1 MRRNKT
7 DSEDAADLIEASRCS
22 DMHPVPVKSVDQ
34 QVPQGLHRVRSPW
47 MSNRTSR
54 INTLR
59 GLGREFGL
67 AVSSGSRLGV
77 GLIALHG

>member
-1 MRRNKT
+1 
-7 DSEDAADLIEASRCS
+7 
-22 DMHPVPVKSVDQ
+22 MHPVPVKSVEQ
-34 QVPQGLHRVRSPW
+34 QALRGLHRIRSLW
-47 MSNRTSR
+47 MRNRTAH

-67 AVSSGSRLGV
+67 PVSSGSRLGV